1 MVATATTRPRTP
13 ASPGVIRWFCLHQ
26 LSVTGPKA
34 DVGGAGYNLFRRM
47 RRSYSLAALLAI
59 AALSSMPA
67 SCPGATRVAWQDCRA
82 HGGSALTGHYTIAE
96 LNTALRTM
104 PAYVEEYSNCYGVI
118 QAQLLKQQLKVK
130 AAPKAHASSDKS
142 SGGGSTGLIV
152 AIVVVAIG
160 GLGLALWASRRRRRG
175 SPPADGPPTA

>member
-1 MVATATTRPRTP
+1 
-13 ASPGVIRWFCLHQ
+13 LHQ
-26 LSVTGPKA
+26 LFSYRPEA

-47 RRSYSLAALLAI
+47 RRIYSLAALLAI

-67 SCPGATRVAWQDCRA
+67 SAQASKAAWQDCKV
-82 HGGSALTGHYTIAE
+82 HGGSGLTGHYTIAQ

-118 QAQLLKQQLKVK
+118 QAQLLKQQLKEK
-130 AAPKAHASSDKS
+130 PRPKAYASSDRS

-160 GLGLALWASRRRRRG
+160 GLALAFWASRRRRGG
-175 SPPADGPPTA
+175 SPPADGPPAT

>member
-1 MVATATTRPRTP
+1 
-13 ASPGVIRWFCLHQ
+13 LHQ

-34 DVGGAGYNLFRRM
+34 DVGRAGYNLSHRM
-47 RRSYSLAALLAI
+47 RRRYSLAALLAI
-59 AALSSMPA
+59 AAFSSIPVSA
-67 SCPGATRVAWQDCRA
+67 QAATKAAWQDCRA
-82 HGGSALTGHYTIAE
+82 HGGSTLSGHYTIPE

-130 AAPKAHASSDKS
+130 PAPKAHASSDKS
-142 SGGGSTGLIV
+142 SGSGSTVLIAAIAAV
-152 AIVVVAIG
+152 ATG
-160 GLGLALWASRRRRRG
+160 GLGLALWANRRRRRG

>member
-1 MVATATTRPRTP
+1 
-13 ASPGVIRWFCLHQ
+13 
-26 LSVTGPKA
+26 
-34 DVGGAGYNLFRRM
+34 M

-67 SCPGATRVAWQDCRA
+67 SAQASKAAWQDCRA
-82 HGGSALTGHYTIAE
+82 HGGSSLTGHYTIPE

-130 AAPKAHASSDKS
+130 AVKAAPKAHTSSDKN
-142 SGGGSTGLIV
+142 SGSGSTGLIV
-152 AIVVVAIG
+152 AIAVVGIG
-160 GLGLALWASRRRRRG
+160 GLGLALWANMRRRRG
-175 SPPADGPPTA
+175 SPPEDGPPTA